1 MLTDLTI
8 HDVVIIDRLNVAFTG
23 GFVALTGETGAGKS
37 IILDALG
44 LALGSRGEAR
54 LVRAGAQQASVT
66 ASFNIADAKIEKN
79 LRALCD
85 ENGIAFDMPLLLRR
99 VLGADGRSKAF
110 VNDHPV
116 GVGFL
121 KILGDQLVE
130 IHGQF
135 ETQHL
140 LDPKTHRALLDDV
153 AGVDTNAVRAAWD
166 SWRNAVRKKAEIEEM
181 LAVAARDRDYWDHAV
196 SELRDMNPKPGE
208 EQELTAQ
215 RSVMMHAEKLLAA
228 LAEAESA
235 LTSDNGAR
243 NRLGGAL
250 RALERVADK
259 MPDGIAPLLDT
270 LNNALIQA
278 DEAVDALEMLADKLQ
293 FDRNAQGNVDERLF
307 ALRGLAR
314 KYQVTVDGLAEFLA
328 QTEDKLK
335 IVSDQSAALDA
346 ATQAV
351 ATTRMQY
358 MKAAEGAR
366 TTRHKHA
373 DALARDVMAE
383 LGPLKLDKAR
393 FAVSVTDRPE
403 EGWGADGMDNV
414 TFLISTNPGTPPG
427 PLNKIASGG
436 EMARFMLA
444 LKLVTQRAGSVPT
457 MIFDEVDTGV
467 GGAVADAIGLRL
479 RRLGGTAQGSQGPLG
494 AQVLAVTH
502 SPQVAAKGH
511 QHLKITKATDK
522 NTTRTVVDALD
533 NAARREEIA
542 RMLSGE
548 KITAEARAA
557 ADHLLDVPPA
567 ETKPKTKRKT
577 AA

>member
-8 HDVVIIDRLNVAFTG
+8 RDVVIIDQLNVAFTG
-23 GFVALTGETGAGKS
+23 GFVSLTGETGAGKS

-54 LVRAGAQQASVT
+54 LVRAGAAQATVT
-66 ASFNIADAKIEKN
+66 ASFDVADATIEKH
-79 LRALCD
+79 LRGLCD
-85 ENGIAFDMPLLLRR
+85 DNGIAFDVPLILRR

-110 VNDHPV
+110 VNDQPV

-121 KILGDQLVE
+121 KSLGDSLVE

-135 ETQHL
+135 ETQNL

-153 AGVDTNAVRAAWD
+153 ASVDGAALRGAWTA
-166 SWRNAVRKKAEIEEM
+166 WRDALRHKAELEET
-181 LAVAARDRDYWDHAV
+181 LAAAARDREFWEHAV
-196 SELRDMNPKPGE
+196 AELRDMNPKPGE
-208 EQELTAQ
+208 EDALTAQ

-228 LAEAESA
+228 LAEAENA
-235 LTSDNGAR
+235 LTADNGAR

-250 RALERVADK
+250 RALERVSDK
-259 MPDGIAPLLDT
+259 MPDGIAPVLDV

-278 DEAVDALEMLADKLQ
+278 DEAVDALETLADRLQ

-314 KYQVTVDGLAEFLA
+314 KYQVTVDGLADFLT

-335 IVSDQSAALDA
+335 LVSDQSAALDA
-346 ATQAV
+346 ANRAV
-351 ATTRMQY
+351 ATTRQHY
-358 MKAAEGAR
+358 IKAAEQVR
-366 TTRHKHA
+366 KTRRAHA
-373 DALARDVMAE
+373 DTLARDVMAE

-393 FAVSVTDRPE
+393 FAVSVTDRDE
-403 EGWGADGMDNV
+403 DLWGPDGMDNV

-479 RRLGGTAQGSQGPLG
+479 RRLGGV

-511 QHLKITKATDK
+511 QHLKITKTTDK
-522 NTTRTVVDALD
+522 NATRTVVDMLD
-533 NAARREEIA
+533 AAARREEIA

-557 ADHLLDVPPA
+557 ADHLLEVPAAPA
-567 ETKPKTKRKT
+567 KPKTKRKT